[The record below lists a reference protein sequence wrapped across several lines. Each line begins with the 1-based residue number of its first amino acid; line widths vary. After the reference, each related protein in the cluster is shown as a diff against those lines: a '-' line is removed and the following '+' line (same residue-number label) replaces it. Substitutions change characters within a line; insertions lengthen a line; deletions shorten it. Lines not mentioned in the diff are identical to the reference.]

1 MKRMEIDE
9 QILSSWLRLSV
20 CVRNDRLVKS
30 MSFNEI
36 FVCNILYNTL
46 SGQEISAKDIVS
58 RTGML
63 KSQVNKVL
71 TDLEKKGFISKQ
83 VSESDKRKS
92 LLTLTDKG
100 NSAYQKEHRQI
111 LLIIEK
117 LRIKV
122 GDDEM
127 TRASFM
133 FNELS
138 EAMQNIDI

>member
-9 QILSSWLRLSV
+9 QMLSSWLRLSV

-46 SGQEISAKDIVS
+46 SGQEISAKDIVC

-63 KSQVNKVL
+63 KSQVNKVIS
-71 TDLEKKGFISKQ
+71 DLEKKGFVSKHISPN
-83 VSESDKRKS
+83 DKRKS
-92 LLTLTDKG
+92 LLILTDKG

-111 LLIIEK
+111 LLILEK
-117 LRIKV
+117 LRLKI
-122 GDDEM
+122 GDEQI
-127 TRASFM
+127 TKAAFM